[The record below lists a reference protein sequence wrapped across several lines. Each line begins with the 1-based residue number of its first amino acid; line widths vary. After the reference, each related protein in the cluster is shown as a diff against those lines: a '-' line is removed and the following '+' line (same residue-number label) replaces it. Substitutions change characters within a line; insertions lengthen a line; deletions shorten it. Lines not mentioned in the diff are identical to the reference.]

1 MEKDEGRLDSS
12 AKFVQKGVSCRKQ
25 FVHEIRGSKRDHMVT
40 LAATNFILFYLVD
53 EKFVAPSVTRL
64 LPSCPVLFHVVPVL
78 GSLFAM
84 QCSTAPECSSVF
96 HEPG

>member
-53 EKFVAPSVTRL
+53 EKFVAPSVTIGASRENTTVISFRL
-64 LPSCPVLFHVVPVL
+64 K
-78 GSLFAM
+78 
-84 QCSTAPECSSVF
+84 
-96 HEPG
+96 